1 VKVLTELQPKLI
13 QLAHDTHQGIV
24 RTKQRLRD
32 LYWWP
37 GMDSHV
43 EFAIK
48 SCNTCQMH
56 DKTAVTRDP
65 PLQPVPL
72 PNAAWE
78 KLAIDIVGPL
88 DKGQMDCRYAI
99 T

>member
-1 VKVLTELQPKLI
+1 
-13 QLAHDTHQGIV
+13 
-24 RTKQRLRD
+24 
-32 LYWWP
+32 
-37 GMDSHV
+37 
-43 EFAIK
+43 
-48 SCNTCQMH
+48 MH
-56 DKTAVTRDP
+56 DKTAVTRVP

-99 T
+99 TWIDYFSKWPEVTSTSQVTSATVIKFLTTVFGREGNLWELISDNES